1 MARPTSLAG
10 ILGKAE
16 VPRGTKLQP
25 KQGQDTQLWSCQPP
39 IHVALGTSFPLWA
52 SVLSFVKAGCVRIR
66 TLGGLEEVYDIVCV
80 CACFYSGWVCVPVCV
95 HHTCLGTFP

>member
-1 MARPTSLAG
+1 MQAFWGKQKFLGGQNSNLSRVRTPVVVLSL
-10 ILGKAE
+10 
-16 VPRGTKLQP
+16 
-25 KQGQDTQLWSCQPP
+25 PP

-52 SVLSFVKAGCVRIR
+52 SVLSFVKPGCVRIR